1 METIVRACYS
11 EHGDTHYSLLFLVW
25 VESIY
30 ANATH
35 YKSLYSHF
43 RGTFV
48 NILVDKFSRKF
59 MGFFLYF

>member
-11 EHGDTHYSLLFLVW
+11 EHADTHYSLLFLVW

-35 YKSLYSHF
+35 YKFLYNHF
-43 RGTFV
+43 RGTFANVLV
-48 NILVDKFSRKF
+48 NKFSHKF
-59 MGFFLYF
+59 TEIFLDF